1 MINTR
6 VPKPAVRRRPPVVEF
21 TRKAGSDTV
30 GKTRRPVR
38 VRKVAQ
44 AAVRASRSRR
54 WFRPGRWLLHMHRK
68 TGWRIKAVMAALVLL
83 SPIWLLNAAVAYFGN
98 SIVFPLS
105 PYFLR
110 EKAAALMTYFAHR
123 PGCLFTGHPETAAV
137 VARIEN
143 RHRLPRG
150 LLAALVHVESNG
162 RPHRIS
168 YAGAMGP
175 GQLMPG
181 TARELGVAD
190 PFDTADNLDGAARL
204 LRSHLTRFG
213 STRLA
218 VAAYNAGPGAV
229 RGRVPNNGQTPAYVD
244 RVMRAYRGR

>member
-1 MINTR
+1 
-6 VPKPAVRRRPPVVEF
+6 VVEF
-21 TRKAGSDTV
+21 TRKGDNN
-30 GKTRRPVR
+30 RPPTR
-38 VRKVAQ
+38 VRRM
-44 AAVRASRSRR
+44 VRAAAKEKVKSSRSRR
-54 WFRPGRWLLHMHRK
+54 WFRPARWLSHLHRK
-68 TGWRIKAVMAALVLL
+68 TNWQIKLLMGTLVLL
-83 SPIWLLNAAVAYFGN
+83 SPIWMLNAAVAYFGN
-98 SIVFPLS
+98 SIVFPFS

-123 PGCLFTGHPETAAV
+123 PGCLFTGHPETAEI
-137 VARIEN
+137 VARAES

-150 LLAALVHVESNG
+150 LLGALVSVESNG

-175 GQLMPG
+175 GQLMPA
-181 TARELGVAD
+181 TARELDVAD

-204 LRSHLTRFG
+204 LRSHLNRFR

-229 RGRVPNNGQTPAYVD
+229 RGGIPNNGQTPTYVE
-244 RVMRAYRGR
+244 RVMRAYRPR